1 MTRGDPRYDPS
12 VSPLPSPKGPKPT
25 DHRHHFRHPIF
36 FPMEEDDV
44 EDLVHGA
51 NAVRPEYESA
61 LRFHFLISSL
71 T

>member
-1 MTRGDPRYDPS
+1 MIHPSSPR
-12 VSPLPSPKGPKPT
+12 PKAPNPQTT
-25 DHRHHFRHPIF
+25 DHHFRHPIF

-61 LRFHFLISSL
+61 PRFHFLIL
-71 T
+71 IFGEQGLVRL